1 MNKAEEK
8 KPSQLKPLPPL
19 PDESRTPERKKTEEL
34 SQQSNTETK
43 PKITGQPTR
52 IKKQLSIS
60 EDRPIQDDKGKTGNK
75 EEQPSPAGLPRPV
88 SFPMNMSQSSS
99 DETQNAVHLQRHNR
113 PTRLKEKPEKWKERS
128 SEVAH
133 MQNVSDEILR
143 LQAKRKTGLR

>member
-43 PKITGQPTR
+43 QQPSR